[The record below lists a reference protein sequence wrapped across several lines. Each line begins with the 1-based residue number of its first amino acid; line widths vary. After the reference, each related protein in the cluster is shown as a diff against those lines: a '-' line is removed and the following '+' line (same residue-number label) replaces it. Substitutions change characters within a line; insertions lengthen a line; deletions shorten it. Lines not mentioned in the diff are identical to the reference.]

1 MTPGGGPCGRYP
13 AGMDLQPTDAPANR
27 ALPASRGVFC
37 NRTLN
42 FRALRAIGYDMD
54 YTLVDYHAEA
64 FERRVYDMA
73 KEAFLAEGWPVA
85 GLQFDPAMVAR
96 GLVIDTRLGN
106 LVKANRFGFVKRA
119 MHGTAALDFPAQ
131 REAYAHALVELAEE
145 RWVFLNTLF
154 SLSEGCLYAQL
165 VDLLDRGGL
174 PARMDYREL
183 YGRVRAKV
191 DAQHLEGRLKAEIAA
206 DPAGF
211 VRLDPEAPL
220 ALLDQRAAGKRLL
233 LITNSEWSYTARMMA
248 YAFDPFLPEGMGW
261 RDLFELVIVG
271 ARKPAFFAE
280 RGPFF
285 EVVTGEGLLRPL
297 AGPLQPG
304 GAYLG
309 GSAAQVEQEL
319 GISGDQFLY
328 VGDHMFGDVHMSKR
342 QLRWRTALVLREL
355 EAEVD
360 ALDAF
365 AERESRLS
373 ALMEQKERL
382 EARLAQVRLASQRLR
397 AGYGPV
403 PSEGMGALE
412 EAAQELRARIL
423 ALDGEL
429 APLAQ
434 ASTELTNARWGL
446 LTRAGNDK
454 SHLARQVE
462 RYADVYTSRVS
473 NFLHATP
480 YVYLRSRRG
489 SLPHDPA
496 VPGGPPLAQPAA
508 AEEE

>member
-1 MTPGGGPCGRYP
+1 MSSTPDPLTVP
-13 AGMDLQPTDAPANR
+13 AGDLP
-27 ALPASRGVFC
+27 SGRGVFC

-54 YTLVDYHAEA
+54 YTLVDYHADV

-73 KEAFLAEGWPVA
+73 REAFLAEGWPV
-85 GLQFDPAMVAR
+85 GELDFDPDMVAR

-119 MHGTAALDFPAQ
+119 MHGTSALDFPAQ
-131 REAYAHALVELAEE
+131 REHYAHATVELAED

-165 VDLLDRGGL
+165 VELLDRGVL
-174 PARMDYREL
+174 PARLDYREL
-183 YGRVRAKV
+183 YARVRAKV

-206 DPAGF
+206 DPARF

-220 ALLDQRAAGKRLL
+220 ALLDQRAAGKKLL
-233 LITNSEWSYTARMMA
+233 LITNSEWSYTSRMMA
-248 YAFDPFLPEGMGW
+248 FAFDPFLPAGMGW
-261 RDLFELVIVG
+261 RDLFDLVIVG
-271 ARKPAFFAE
+271 ARKPAFFTE

-285 EVVTGEGLLRPL
+285 EVATEEGLLRPL
-297 AGPLQPG
+297 AGPLQPK

-309 GSAAQVEQEL
+309 GSAAQVEQDL
-319 GISGDQFLY
+319 GIAGDQLLY
-328 VGDHMFGDVHMSKR
+328 VGDHMFGDVHVSKR
-342 QLRWRTALVLREL
+342 QLRWRTALVLHEL

-360 ALDAF
+360 ALGAF
-365 AERESRLS
+365 SGAESRLS
-373 ALMEQKERL
+373 VLMEQKELL
-382 EARLAQVRLASQRLR
+382 EARLAQMRLALQRR
-397 AGYGPV
+397 RVGYGPD
-403 PSEGMGALE
+403 PGADLPALE
-412 EAAQELRARIL
+412 GGAQELRNRIL
-423 ALDGEL
+423 ALDAEL

-480 YVYLRSRRG
+480 FVYLRSRRG
-489 SLPHDPA
+489 SLPHDPT
-496 VPGGPPLAQPAA
+496 VPGGLPLAPAVA
-508 AEEE
+508 AEED

>member
-1 MTPGGGPCGRYP
+1 MSDPHFDPDAAQAPPG
-13 AGMDLQPTDAPANR
+13 
-27 ALPASRGVFC
+27 RGVFC

-42 FRALRAIGYDMD
+42 FRALRAVGYDMD

-73 KEAFLAEGWPVA
+73 REALLAEGWPVRELA
-85 GLQFDPAMVAR
+85 FDPEMVAR
-96 GLVIDTRLGN
+96 GLVVDTELGN
-106 LVKANRFGFVKRA
+106 LVKPDRFGFVKRA
-119 MHGTAALDFPAQ
+119 MHGTAALEFSAQ
-131 REAYAHALVELAEE
+131 RGHYAHTTVELAEE

-165 VDLLDRGGL
+165 VDLLDAGAL
-174 PARMDYREL
+174 PERIDYRRL
-183 YGRVRAKV
+183 YARVRAKV
-191 DAQHLEGRLKAEIAA
+191 DAQHIEGRLKAEIAER
-206 DPAGF
+206 PERY

-220 ALLDQRAAGKRLL
+220 ALLDQRAAGKKLL

-248 YAFDPFLPEGMGW
+248 HAFDPFLPGGRSW
-261 RDLFELVIVG
+261 RDLFDLVIVG
-271 ARKPAFFAE
+271 ARKPAFFTE

-285 EVVTGEGLLRPL
+285 EVATAEGLLRPL

-309 GSAAQVEQEL
+309 GCAAQVEQDL
-319 GISGDQFLY
+319 GIAGDQILY
-328 VGDHMFGDVHMSKR
+328 VGDHMFGDVHVSKR

-355 EAEVD
+355 EVEVE
-360 ALDAF
+360 ALQAF
-365 AERESRLS
+365 APTAARITG
-373 ALMEQKERL
+373 LMEQKERL
-382 EARLAQVRLASQRLR
+382 EARLSRLR
-397 AGYGPV
+397 LEQQRARTGGAS
-403 PSEGMGALE
+403 PSGIPSMEA
-412 EAAQELRARIL
+412 AAQELRARVL
-423 ALDGEL
+423 ELDAEI

-434 ASTELTNARWGL
+434 AATELTNPRWGP

-489 SLPHDPA
+489 SLPHDPDLPVA
-496 VPGGPPLAQPAA
+496 IPTR
-508 AEEE
+508 AEEPPDA